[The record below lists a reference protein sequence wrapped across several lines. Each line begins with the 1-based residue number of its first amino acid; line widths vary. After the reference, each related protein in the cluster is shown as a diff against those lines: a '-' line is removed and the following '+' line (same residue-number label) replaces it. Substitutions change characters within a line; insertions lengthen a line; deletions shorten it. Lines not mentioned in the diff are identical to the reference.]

1 MIDTEKMEVYKI
13 LNLIIIRHRWKVDP
27 FRNIKP
33 ERASIKCVVKSTTNC
48 LSTPLGHQARQTIAN
63 LYASQAFDLM
73 TQLFAI
79 LTKN

>member
-33 ERASIKCVVKSTTNC
+33 KSASIKCVVKLITNC
-48 LSTPLGHQARQTIAN
+48 LSTPLGHQVCQAIAN

-73 TQLFAI
+73 TQSFAI
-79 LTKN
+79 LTKK